1 MSLVY
6 RYLKNLEAT
15 FWQNRRNSITP
26 SIFQHDYLHHIALY
40 QKIITSLNLVR
51 KRSRKT
57 KFDIID
63 VGCGNKPYASL
74 FAAFTKKYVGV
85 DVDPQVADVVARGEK
100 LPIKKNSFDL
110 VLCFQTLEHCESPQK
125 VIAEMYR
132 VLRPGGCVILSTHG
146 AWMYHPCPHD
156 YFRWTNEGLEKL
168 FEDFAFIKVEAMLPW
183 APSIIQLIN
192 IEFYS
197 IACRYLIWKLPL
209 YGMITILNILGK
221 LLINTGQTHFTVNY
235 VVTTQK

>member
-110 VLCFQTLEHCESPQK
+110 VLCFQTLEHCEYPQK

-132 VLRPGGCVILSTHG
+132 VLRRGGCVILSTHG

-168 FEDFAFIKVEAMLPW
+168 FEGFAFVKVEAMLPW
-183 APSIIQLIN
+183 APSVIQLTV
-192 IEFYS
+192 IELYG
-197 IACRYLIWKLPL
+197 IACRHLLLKFPL
-209 YGMITILNILGK
+209 YILITGLNLLGK
-221 LLINTGQTHFTVNY
+221 SVLNKGLANFTTNY
-235 VVTTQK
+235 VVVAQK